1 MAELT
6 LSSTEF
12 KALSSDTRVQI
23 IKLLKERNHTLTE
36 LASKMGLASPS
47 VKQHLDILLRSEI
60 IEQIDEGRK
69 WKYYSL
75 TRKGENLLKGDESDT
90 TILIVL
96 SISSIALV
104 GFLLLFASS
113 FGIYYMSTGSLA
125 SEASAPP
132 ELFGDGEVKDIAA
145 PVDDKDLVNSGT
157 GDTIAGGTN
166 NSEPPNETE
175 EDTKPVA
182 KNEGE
187 KGKGEENLDMGGR
200 EVMWTDIPTGPI
212 VTFERAILFLIPIVA
227 TALLVGFF
235 AAVLIRKRKFNIR
248 QLT

>member
-23 IKLLKERNHTLTE
+23 IKMLKERNHTLTE
-36 LASKMGLASPS
+36 LASKMGMASPS
-47 VKQHLDILLRSEI
+47 IKQHLDILLKSDI

-75 TRKGENLLKGDESDT
+75 TRKGKDLLKGDESDT

-113 FGIYYMSTGSLA
+113 FGIYYMSTATLA
-125 SEASAPP
+125 SEARVAP
-132 ELFGDGEVKDIAA
+132 ELFGDDGVGDIVA
-145 PVDDKDLVNSGT
+145 PTDDKDFSDSGA
-157 GDTIAGGTN
+157 GSTIAGG
-166 NSEPPNETE
+166 
-175 EDTKPVA
+175 EDTKTPDETKSGSEPTA
-182 KNEGE
+182 E
-187 KGKGEENLDMGGR
+187 KGTGEENLDTGSR
-200 EVMWTDIPTGPI
+200 EVMWTDIPTNPI
-212 VTFERAILFLIPIVA
+212 ITFEQAILFLIPIVA
-227 TALLVGFF
+227 TALIVGFF
-235 AAVLIRKRKFNIR
+235 AAVLIRKRKV
-248 QLT
+248 